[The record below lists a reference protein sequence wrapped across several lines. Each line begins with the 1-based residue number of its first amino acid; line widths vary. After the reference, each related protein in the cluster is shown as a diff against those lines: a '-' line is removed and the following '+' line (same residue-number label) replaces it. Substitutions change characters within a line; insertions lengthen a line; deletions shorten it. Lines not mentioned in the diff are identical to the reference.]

1 MFDYRYVQGYTAA
14 LMDVLDVMGDV
25 QCDLKRRKVRQSYK
39 VYKAMIECMLEGRAI
54 LRENPDVFV
63 RYNPEN
69 EKGFEIYIE
78 KHGVYDPEY

>member
-25 QCDLKRRKVRQSYK
+25 QCDLKRRRVRQSYK

-54 LRENPDVFV
+54 LRENPDAFV

-78 KHGVYDPEY
+78 KQGVYDPKY